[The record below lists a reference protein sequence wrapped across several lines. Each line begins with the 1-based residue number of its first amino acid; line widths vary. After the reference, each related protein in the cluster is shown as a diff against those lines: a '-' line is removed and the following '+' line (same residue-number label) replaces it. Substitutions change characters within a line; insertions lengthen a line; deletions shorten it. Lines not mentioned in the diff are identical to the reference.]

1 MVISTKSR
9 KKVQPIFESYYS
21 AIRTAKK
28 SIYITNAYFIP
39 DRKIHH
45 SLVKAAERGIDVCL
59 ILPGKS
65 DVQIVKYA
73 SRYLYNY
80 YLRHGIK
87 VYEYTGS
94 VLHAKTA
101 VIDGVWSTIGSSN
114 LDRQSLYTNLE
125 LNVAVIDEKFGQLME
140 HVFRNDLKQSGNIT
154 RDDMRRRKLI
164 QFIIE
169 WLSYRFRNIL

>member
-1 MVISTKSR
+1 M
-9 KKVQPIFESYYS
+9 FESYFS
-21 AIRTAKK
+21 AITTAKE

-45 SLVKAAERGIDVCL
+45 ELVKAAERGVDVRL

-73 SRYLYNY
+73 SRYLFKY
-80 YLRHGIK
+80 YLRHGIR
-87 VYEYTGS
+87 VFEYQKS
-94 VLHAKTA
+94 ILHAKTA

-125 LNVAVIDEKFGQLME
+125 LNVTVLDDSFGRQMQRVFCKDID
-140 HVFRNDLKQSGNIT
+140 QSREIT
-154 RDDMRRRKLI
+154 REQLSRRSI
-164 QFIIE
+164 GQFLLQWI
-169 WLSYRFRNIL
+169 SYRFRNIL